1 LFVFFPP
8 FFPLVLPP
16 KLVVIGRLRATRPA
30 ATFAAAAAV
39 SAAGTVCRPVAV
51 SVSANDGATAG
62 HSCNFK
68 TFNLVLI
75 FYKF

>member
-1 LFVFFPP
+1 
-8 FFPLVLPP
+8 
-16 KLVVIGRLRATRPA
+16 
-30 ATFAAAAAV
+30 
-39 SAAGTVCRPVAV
+39 V

-75 FYKF
+75 FYKFWFFVFLNFDFKLIYFKFSFFTFLTAVILKHLIDFAFFY